1 MWKKQKYGSVTAD
14 QVSVEPEVQKPKVE
28 ETEMEATVEVVVQA
42 ENFYNSD
49 GSKREAFPVASKD
62 EPVDVTRANRYEQTV
77 KLQKRIVKTRS
88 ERVNALPINKRYGA
102 METLFRAVLRGI
114 IPATMV
120 QSGPGIG
127 KTHMLLE
134 ILKEL
139 GAKENIDYVIIKA
152 GTSAFGIYKIVCH
165 WAEIAQQRDEDAK
178 KKDGKSQ
185 VKKPRAIVPTIILDD
200 VFIPKTGP
208 VVEVCKGLMDTYKVR
223 QISWN
228 TDRAEIDPEVAKEKG
243 KLPAKVMFSGG
254 VIILTNQK
262 LKDIDKPMQDRA
274 AFIPI
279 QVTDAEMVERIKTI
293 ASSSKFQPDVN
304 PKLKMQVVNWLCSNE
319 YEGDERS
326 MRTLV
331 KALGLAQAD
340 PKNWREIVQII

>member
-1 MWKKQKYGSVTAD
+1 MWKKQKYGSVAAD
-14 QVSVEPEVQKPKVE
+14 QVSVETEIEKPKVE
-28 ETEMEATVEVVVQA
+28 VIVDGEGNEEVIVEAL
-42 ENFYNSD
+42 
-49 GSKREAFPVASKD
+49 PVASKD
-62 EPVDVTRANRYEQTV
+62 EPVDVTRANLDEIQKRHDLGLAQ
-77 KLQKRIVKTRS
+77 LQKKRIVKTRL

-114 IPATMV
+114 IPATMI

-262 LKDIDKPMQDRA
+262 LKEIDKPMQDRA